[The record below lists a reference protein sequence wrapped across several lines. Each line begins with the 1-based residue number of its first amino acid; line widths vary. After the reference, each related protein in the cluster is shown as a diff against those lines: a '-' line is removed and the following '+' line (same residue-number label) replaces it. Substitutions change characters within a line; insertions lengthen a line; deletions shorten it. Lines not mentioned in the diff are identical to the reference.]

1 MTPTADASAVGFTVK
16 SGWACEV
23 LLAGPLR
30 SPRLVDSRRVELCDP
45 ANPKARQPYHAS
57 FGTARKAGADLSAL
71 IASVKQFGR
80 RSVTNAIRARQKDGL
95 ALTGIGIVVGSLID
109 PAEIANDH
117 IRIHALEGQ
126 LFRAIVQGA
135 ADRLKLPSSMWRE
148 RDLYGVASTTLK
160 RTEPELR
167 QALASLGKDW
177 SGPWRAEHK
186 AAALAAWIVLA
197 GAKRPRSG

>member
-1 MTPTADASAVGFTVK
+1 MIAPTGDVSAVGFTVK

-23 LLAGPLR
+23 LLAGPVQ

-57 FGTARKAGADLSAL
+57 FGTARKAGAELSAL

-80 RSVTNAIRARQKDGL
+80 RSVTTVIRARRKEGH

-109 PAEIANDH
+109 PAAIANDH

-126 LFRAIVQGA
+126 LFRGIVQGA
-135 ADRLKLPSSMWRE
+135 ADRQKLPSSIWRE
-148 RDLYGVASTTLK
+148 RDLYSVASTTLK
-160 RTEPELR
+160 RPEPELR
-167 QALASLGKDW
+167 QALASLAKDR

-197 GAKRPRSG
+197 GESRKCC